1 MAPDARRIRPD
12 CDPVPGGLERSGLR
26 DPLRGRDPGPDR
38 TRGSVV
44 RPAGVLALR
53 VLRRALL
60 VRAPCAD
67 RSDPEHRMEATDP
80 ILPPG
85 DPRRG
90 GLPGHRVNAMEAAER
105 LGMLV
110 GCRGR

>member
-1 MAPDARRIRPD
+1 DAGRICPDRDSILGRM
-12 CDPVPGGLERSGLR
+12 ERSGLR

-53 VLRRALL
+53 VLRLALV
-60 VRAPCAD
+60 VRPPCAD

-85 DPRRG
+85 DSRRG
-90 GLPGHRVNAMEAAER
+90 GLPGHRVSAMEAAER
-105 LGMLV
+105 IGILV
-110 GCRGR
+110 G